1 MSVLHRGAPGSGQTW
16 WDSHITNNYW
26 TPPPPPPA
34 RQHLWLSWPVPCL
47 TWLDTNQWHP
57 NIQGILSGT
66 KIMNRAEIWENW
78 NPISPRIFFMGIL
91 YWWEARQRGFYDISN
106 LNKNT
111 LPISCLCRLPVMYWL
126 TSLFLEIHSFWL
138 YLFSQVLYYIRRC
151 QNQQSN
157 REAFF
162 LQETLSTVRILK
174 YIRYFDKSL
183 LFGCNCLNP
192 RYVGT
197 NGWEPRCDV

>member
-1 MSVLHRGAPGSGQTW
+1 MSRASLIGLYFLELVVRTDKAFVQISTLGRPSVQLVGHIYICWYLLLCQYYTEELQAVARPDEILILQTITGLHHHHHQPGNTSGW
-16 WDSHITNNYW
+16 ADLFLVRPDSI
-26 TPPPPPPA
+26 PI
-34 RQHLWLSWPVPCL
+34 S
-47 TWLDTNQWHP
+47 D
-57 NIQGILSGT
+57 IQISREFCQGL

-138 YLFSQVLYYIRRC
+138 LSVLA
-151 QNQQSN
+151 S
-157 REAFF
+157 
-162 LQETLSTVRILK
+162 
-174 YIRYFDKSL
+174 SL
-183 LFGCNCLNP
+183 L
-192 RYVGT
+192 
-197 NGWEPRCDV
+197 